1 MSSRKIRSRK
11 SLNKQW
17 SKLFG
22 PLKARG
28 VRGGAVLRSGFDTND
43 DSEANFK
50 RRAAYYFNLGKNLSP
65 FTTKK
70 QKSDRKKKKSDRK
83 KNKKK
88 SSKKNKKSERKK
100 NKKKSLNK
108 KNKKKSSKKKKKK

>member
-70 QKSDRKKKKSDRK
+70 QKSDRKKQKSERK
-83 KNKKK
+83 K
-88 SSKKNKKSERKK
+88 KKSERKK
-100 NKKKSLNK
+100 KSDRKNKKKSL
-108 KNKKKSSKKKKKK
+108 KKKKKSLKKKK